1 MKEFVPVSD
10 PLDASCPSRWW
21 GRPPSIQSSD
31 LLNPAGAVTT
41 VDTPSSGILIDKVY
55 SCTSCCTFLPVLG
68 AIPRSSIDGQL
79 RLSAYL
85 PSILRYIRPVM
96 VKPLSFKGDK
106 KPKKRKR
113 TDAGEGST
121 AQNDNNDSTERQL
134 KKAAKAA
141 EDAPA
146 EADNDDSW
154 VSADAATDIAGPVM
168 FVLPTEPPTALACD
182 ANGKVFTLP
191 IENIVDGN
199 PSTAEPHDV
208 RQVWVANRI
217 VGTEHFRLKGHHGK
231 YVSPVPVISPPS
243 LPTHHLSL
251 TYFLDTSPAPKSAS
265 SPRPPTPSRPSSP
278 SISSR
283 RPTPRAPSS
292 SKPCATPSSQ
302 SKPPAPP
309 KPTRPPKSAATGRK

>member
-1 MKEFVPVSD
+1 
-10 PLDASCPSRWW
+10 
-21 GRPPSIQSSD
+21 
-31 LLNPAGAVTT
+31 
-41 VDTPSSGILIDKVY
+41 
-55 SCTSCCTFLPVLG
+55 
-68 AIPRSSIDGQL
+68 
-79 RLSAYL
+79 
-85 PSILRYIRPVM
+85 M
-96 VKPLSFKGDK
+96 VKPLTFKGDK

-154 VSADAATDIAGPVM
+154 VSADATTDIAGPVM

-191 IENIVDGN
+191 IENIVDSN

-231 YVSPVPVISPPS
+231 YASPVPVISPPPFTNPP
-243 LPTHHLSL
+243 LTNLLSRYL
-251 TYFLDTSPAPKSAS
+251 SCTKIGLFTATSDAITPLESFNLIATADTPGTFQLQTLRDTFLSVQASRSSKANAPPEVRGDATEITFDTTLRVRMQARFKPRLKAS
-265 SPRPPTPSRPSSP
+265 KEEKAREK
-278 SISSR
+278 ISR
-283 RPTPRAPSS
+283 RELEEAAGRRLDEDEVKKLKRARREGNYHETLLDIKVK
-292 SKPCATPSSQ
+292 SKHD
-302 SKPPAPP
+302 KF
-309 KPTRPPKSAATGRK
+309 G